1 MEALR
6 MVKHYILM
14 SSDYV
19 GGTRIALDIT
29 SKERLQSSAIKNVLR
44 EIRAECG
51 QDVSLSTHI
60 LSTYSADWESV
71 RKYDSFFEG
80 VVCADSVETFSI
92 RVKRSRILSGLNVAN
107 YILSKVRCTYLSLA
121 ELVYFAYADYLCKS
135 SKRLFEDC
143 ICAFPYGITA
153 KSVHER
159 YRKDLLLNP
168 NIEEA
173 PAKSRILFAYNG
185 IEKLTFI
192 NRTIDRYGDCTA
204 RELVDLTHRIGS
216 PWSLANSF
224 TPYQIISDDVI
235 QEKHYME
242 CLP

>member
-80 VVCADSVETFSI
+80 VVCADSVETF
-92 RVKRSRILSGLNVAN
+92 
-107 YILSKVRCTYLSLA
+107 
-121 ELVYFAYADYLCKS
+121 
-135 SKRLFEDC
+135 
-143 ICAFPYGITA
+143 
-153 KSVHER
+153 
-159 YRKDLLLNP
+159 
-168 NIEEA
+168 
-173 PAKSRILFAYNG
+173 
-185 IEKLTFI
+185 
-192 NRTIDRYGDCTA
+192 
-204 RELVDLTHRIGS
+204 
-216 PWSLANSF
+216 
-224 TPYQIISDDVI
+224 
-235 QEKHYME
+235 
-242 CLP
+242 

>member
-1 MEALR
+1 

-19 GGTRIALDIT
+19 GGSRIALDIT
-29 SKERLQSSAIKNVLR
+29 GEERLKSSAIKNVLR

-60 LSTYSADWESV
+60 LSTDSADWDSV
-71 RKYDSFFEG
+71 VEYDPFFEG
-80 VVCADSVETFSI
+80 VVCADSVETFLT
-92 RVKRSRILSGLNVAN
+92 RVKRSRILSSLNVAN

-185 IEKLTFI
+185 RKKLISI
-192 NRTIDRYGDCTA
+192 NRTLEKYGNCTA
-204 RELVDLTHRIGS
+204 QELVDLTHRIGF
-216 PWSLANSF
+216 PWSSANSLI
-224 TPYQIISDDVI
+224 PYQIVSDNVI
-235 QEKHYME
+235 RERHYAE
-242 CLP
+242 CLPQ